1 MNRARELKKLARQT
15 FPISKYSLKEIR
27 NHRKNLYSDMLSYVE
42 SHPES
47 TIDDVKA
54 LFCDSIETNSL
65 SDVPR
70 LKRRIVITMLVV
82 LLLILACIAL
92 IILLRNI
99 WQPPEYIY
107 NSPNPTHRSNM
118 WPK

>member
-27 NHRKNLYSDMLSYVE
+27 NYRKNLYTDMLSYVE
-42 SHPES
+42 SNPES

-54 LFCDSIETNSL
+54 LFCDSIET
-65 SDVPR
+65 PR
-70 LKRRIVITMLVV
+70 VKRRIAITVIAV
-82 LLLILACIAL
+82 LILILVCIAL